1 MYSALSS
8 LFPLP
13 HFTPIYYAAVW
24 IFHRFPLYTQ
34 ILMGISKIFSSD
46 LFWHPAVV
54 SIVLKSGNRLFF
66 LIRAWI
72 LPQKIEKRGL
82 KKSNETLWK
91 KCAIVSYFRRKNKA
105 EQLYKTL
112 DGGGVTIYQ
121 SKGCIL
127 KALCDL
133 HFLEHSC
140 RIKSW
145 AEDASVC
152 KSKPGGDSDFGILM
166 RKESYGEPTDGED
179 RSAEG
184 SKAIGQA
191 KMMWTFLSKPAQGP
205 IHVNPITPEKSN
217 LTAHFP
223 AAWEGVPRR

>member
-1 MYSALSS
+1 MDIS
-8 LFPLP
+8 
-13 HFTPIYYAAVW
+13 PIP
-24 IFHRFPLYTQ
+24 PLYIDFDGNTENIFVRL
-34 ILMGISKIFSSD
+34 ILTSTRSIHRSEKRESAIFS
-46 LFWHPAVV
+46 
-54 SIVLKSGNRLFF
+54 
-66 LIRAWI
+66 IRAWI

-91 KCAIVSYFRRKNKA
+91 KVRIVSYFRRKNKA
-105 EQLYKTL
+105 EQLYKAL

-121 SKGCIL
+121 SKDCIL
-127 KALCDL
+127 KTLCDL
-133 HFLEHSC
+133 QFLERSC

>member
-1 MYSALSS
+1 MG
-8 LFPLP
+8 
-13 HFTPIYYAAVW
+13 FTPKD
-24 IFHRFPLYTQ
+24 RKT
-34 ILMGISKIFSSD
+34 GS
-46 LFWHPAVV
+46 
-54 SIVLKSGNRLFF
+54 
-66 LIRAWI
+66 
-72 LPQKIEKRGL
+72 QKVKRDFL
-82 KKSNETLWK
+82 KKVRYCIIFQK
-91 KCAIVSYFRRKNKA
+91 KKQGRTIIQNARWWGGDNLSIKRLYFKN
-105 EQLYKTL
+105 
-112 DGGGVTIYQ
+112 
-121 SKGCIL
+121 
-127 KALCDL
+127 ALRL
-133 HFLEHSC
+133 AFLEQSC
-140 RIKSW
+140 KIKSW

-152 KSKPGGDSDFGILM
+152 KSKPGGDSDCGILM

>member
-1 MYSALSS
+1 MCIWIMCSSA
-8 LFPLP
+8 F
-13 HFTPIYYAAVW
+13 HFILNQIDFAWVSV
-24 IFHRFPLYTQ
+24 YTDIQ
-34 ILMGISKIFSSD
+34 TQFYQKNISCIIFSS
-46 LFWHPAVV
+46 LCQARTYV
-54 SIVLKSGNRLFF
+54 
-66 LIRAWI
+66 
-72 LPQKIEKRGL
+72 
-82 KKSNETLWK
+82 
-91 KCAIVSYFRRKNKA
+91 YKA
-105 EQLYKTL
+105 L
-112 DGGGVTIYQ
+112 DGGGMTIYQ
-121 SKGCIL
+121 SKDCIL
-127 KALCDL
+127 KTLCDL
-133 HFLEHSC
+133 QFLEHSC

-166 RKESYGEPTDGED
+166 RKESYGEPTDGEG

>member
-1 MYSALSS
+1 
-8 LFPLP
+8 
-13 HFTPIYYAAVW
+13 
-24 IFHRFPLYTQ
+24 
-34 ILMGISKIFSSD
+34 MGTIRIPPKIKQG
-46 LFWHPAVV
+46 LA
-54 SIVLKSGNRLFF
+54 K
-66 LIRAWI
+66 
-72 LPQKIEKRGL
+72 KR
-82 KKSNETLWK
+82 
-91 KCAIVSYFRRKNKA
+91 AIVSYFWVRCKA
-105 EQLYKTL
+105 SVPYKS
-112 DGGGVTIYQ
+112 TIWMICKVQ
-121 SKGCIL
+121 FTPWIEFL
-127 KALCDL
+127 LFEDL
-133 HFLEHSC
+133 IFWKVNC

-191 KMMWTFLSKPAQGP
+191 EMMWTFLSKPAQGP

>member
-1 MYSALSS
+1 M
-8 LFPLP
+8 
-13 HFTPIYYAAVW
+13 
-24 IFHRFPLYTQ
+24 
-34 ILMGISKIFSSD
+34 
-46 LFWHPAVV
+46 
-54 SIVLKSGNRLFF
+54 
-66 LIRAWI
+66 
-72 LPQKIEKRGL
+72 
-82 KKSNETLWK
+82 
-91 KCAIVSYFRRKNKA
+91 
-105 EQLYKTL
+105 
-112 DGGGVTIYQ
+112 
-121 SKGCIL
+121 
-127 KALCDL
+127 
-133 HFLEHSC
+133 
-140 RIKSW
+140 
-145 AEDASVC
+145 DASVC